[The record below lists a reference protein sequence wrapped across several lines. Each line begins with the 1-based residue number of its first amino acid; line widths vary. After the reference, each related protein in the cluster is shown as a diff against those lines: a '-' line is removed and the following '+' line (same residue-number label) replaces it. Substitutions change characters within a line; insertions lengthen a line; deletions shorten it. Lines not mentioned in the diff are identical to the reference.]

1 LINAKVSMKIAYFD
15 CFAGASGDM
24 IVGALIDAGVD
35 FGRLK
40 EELKKLHLH
49 GYRLHATKKPKSG
62 FAAVK
67 FDVELLEAHDHDH
80 DHDRAHGRSRKRGH
94 DHRNLE
100 DIVKILDESGL
111 SKSVKEKSKE
121 VFRRLAGAEAAVHGC
136 AVNEIHF
143 HEVGA
148 VDAIVDIVGS
158 VIGLDL
164 LGVGEIRAS
173 GLHLGSGFVDCAHGR
188 LPVPPPAVVELLKG
202 IPAYSTDVKGEL
214 VTPTG
219 AAILSTLAAGFGPF
233 PEMRIEKT
241 GYGAGFKD
249 LSIPNV
255 LRLVIGESEPAREQ
269 DRIRMIE
276 TNIDDMNPQ
285 FYEYIM
291 EKLFSEGARDVFLT
305 PIIMKK
311 SRPGLVLSVL
321 ATEDRIEALIGIL
334 LRETTTLGVRISD
347 FKKRMILGR
356 EIVSMKTEW
365 GVAHV
370 KIRSIS
376 GSERTIAPEYDDCKR
391 ISREFDLPIQT
402 VFDAIKREAE
412 SRLLPVGKKG
422 VVSKKRGKS
431 AV

>member
-1 LINAKVSMKIAYFD
+1 MKIAYFD

-35 FGRLK
+35 FDFLK
-40 EELKKLHLH
+40 KELKKLHLH
-49 GYRLHATKKPKSG
+49 GYKLRASKTAKSG
-62 FAAVK
+62 LAAVK
-67 FDVELLEAHDHDH
+67 FDVELTEDHGHDHDH
-80 DHDRAHGRSRKRGH
+80 GH
-94 DHRNLE
+94 HHRNLE
-100 DIVKILDESGL
+100 DIVKIIDASGL
-111 SKSVKEKSKE
+111 SKSVKDKSKAI
-121 VFRRLAGAEAAVHGC
+121 FLRLAEAEAKVHGC
-136 AVNEIHF
+136 PVDEIHF

-148 VDAIVDIVGS
+148 VDAILDIVGA
-158 VIGLDL
+158 VIGLDAL
-164 LGVGEIRAS
+164 KVGEVRAS
-173 GLHLGSGFVDCAHGR
+173 KLHLGSGFVDCAHGR

-202 IPAYSTDVKGEL
+202 APAYSSDVKGEL

-233 PEMRIEKT
+233 PDMRIEKT
-241 GYGAGFKD
+241 GYGAGFKK

-255 LRLVIGESEPAREQ
+255 LRLVVGESEPSADQ

-291 EKLFSEGARDVFLT
+291 EKLFAEGARDVFLT

-321 ATEDRIEALIGIL
+321 ATEDRIEALISIL

-347 FKKRMILGR
+347 FRKRMILGR
-356 EIVSMKTEW
+356 EIVPLKTAW
-365 GVAHV
+365 GEVRV

-376 GSERTIAPEYDDCKR
+376 ESEKTVAPEYEDCKR
-391 ISREFDLPIQT
+391 IARERGLPIQT
-402 VFDAIKREAE
+402 VFDTVKREAE
-412 SRLLPVGKKG
+412 SRFTVPRKPN
-422 VVSKKRGKS
+422 RKS
-431 AV
+431 GARKTPAV

>member
-1 LINAKVSMKIAYFD
+1 VKIAYFD

-35 FGRLK
+35 FVRLK
-40 EELKKLHLH
+40 NELKKLHLR
-49 GYRLHATKKPKSG
+49 GYRLHASKKVKSG
-62 FAAVK
+62 LNAVK
-67 FDVELLEAHDHDH
+67 FDVELLEASDHDH
-80 DHDRAHGRSRKRGH
+80 DHDRGHGRKRRH
-94 DHRNLE
+94 DHRNL
-100 DIVKILDESGL
+100 DAIVRILDESDL
-111 SKSVKEKSKE
+111 SKSVKEKSKA
-121 VFRRLAGAEAAVHGC
+121 VFRRLAEAEAAVHGC

-148 VDAIVDIVGS
+148 VDAIVDIVGA

-173 GLHLGSGFVDCAHGR
+173 SLHLGSGFVDCAHGR

-202 IPAYSTDVKGEL
+202 VPAYSTDVKGEL

-233 PEMRIEKT
+233 PEMRIERS

-249 LSIPNV
+249 LPIPNV

-291 EKLFSEGARDVFLT
+291 ERLFSEGARDVFLT

-321 ATEDRIEALIGIL
+321 AAEDRIEALIDVL

-376 GSERTIAPEYDDCKR
+376 ASERTIAPEYDDCKR
-391 ISREFDLPIQT
+391 ISREYGLPIQT
-402 VFDAIKREAE
+402 VFDAVKREAE
-412 SRLLPVGKKG
+412 SRLLPAGKKSG
-422 VVSKKRGKS
+422 IAKKRRKP

>member
-1 LINAKVSMKIAYFD
+1 MKIAYFD

-35 FGRLK
+35 FAILK

-49 GYRLHATKKPKSG
+49 GYRLRVSKTTKSG
-62 FAAVK
+62 LAAVK
-67 FDVELLEAHDHDH
+67 FDVELLEEHDH
-80 DHDRAHGRSRKRGH
+80 GRGRGRRH
-94 DHRNLE
+94 PHRNLK
-100 DIVKILDESGL
+100 DIIQIIEASGL
-111 SKSVKEKSKE
+111 SESVKDKSKAI
-121 VFRRLAGAEAAVHGC
+121 FLRLAEAEAEVHAC
-136 AVNEIHF
+136 PVDEIHF

-158 VIGLDL
+158 VIGLDA

-173 GLHLGSGFVDCAHGR
+173 KLHLGSGFVDCAHGR

-202 IPAYSTDVKGEL
+202 IPVYSMDVKGEL

-233 PEMRIEKT
+233 PDMRIEKT

-255 LRLVIGESEPAREQ
+255 LRIVIGESGPAPEQ
-269 DRIRMIE
+269 DRIQMIE

-321 ATEDRIEALIGIL
+321 ATEDRIEALTEIL

-347 FKKRMILGR
+347 FRKRMILGR
-356 EIVSMKTEW
+356 EIVPLKTPW
-365 GVAHV
+365 GEVRV
-370 KIRSIS
+370 KIRSLS
-376 GSERTIAPEYDDCKR
+376 ESERTVAPEYEDCKR
-391 ISREFDLPIQT
+391 IARERGLPIQA
-402 VFDAIKREAE
+402 VFDAVRREAE
-412 SRLLPVGKKG
+412 FLLLPGGRRPV
-422 VVSKKRGKS
+422 RKS
-431 AV
+431 ATRRPGAI